1 MSEKRRKRR
10 QGGNGSIDR
19 AANGTWKIR
28 WCEAGKRKTR
38 GGLRSRDDAERV
50 LAKVLGDMAQGR
62 SGLPADPASTPKL
75 SELAPDYFER
85 RKRTHRAGFE
95 DASRWRKHAAPY
107 FEHLRPAQVDA
118 ARIRAFIE
126 AKLVQKANP
135 ATVRIYVAL
144 GASASRMGT
153 MRLSLSFSGPVTD
166 SRRWMRRDSRSTC
179 CQRSANTSPVRKP
192 ARAPIAHA
200 TFNGSGSARKMRR
213 TAASFSMEGVARA
226 SCVERMRRIGERG
239 G

>member
-10 QGGNGSIDR
+10 QWGNGSIDR

-28 WCEAGKRKTR
+28 WCEPGKRKTR

-62 SGLPADPASTPKL
+62 SGLPADPAIIPKL

-95 DASRWRKHAAPY
+95 DASRWRKHVAPY

-118 ARIRAFIE
+118 ARMRAFIE
-126 AKLVQKANP
+126 AKLAQKANP
-135 ATVRIYVAL
+135 ATVPIDARPAHDAL
-144 GASASRMGT
+144 HREADRRAPHLPRAARAAQR
-153 MRLSLSFSGPVTD
+153 RLRHRR
-166 SRRWMRRDSRSTC
+166 SRRP
-179 CQRSANTSPVRKP
+179 ANGRGL
-192 ARAPIAHA
+192 RAALLAEVTFLVHLA
-200 TFNGSGSARKMRR
+200 TKWPRLNRLLP
-213 TAASFSMEGVARA
+213 
-226 SCVERMRRIGERG
+226 
-239 G
+239 